1 MAKYNKFNKSTNVVL
16 FDGVCN
22 LCNRSVQILLKNDRK
37 KQLSFGSLQSEKAK
51 SLLIDHGID
60 PNQMNSIVF
69 LKDEKAYTESDA
81 VLHICKTIG
90 GVWIIGYLFISLP
103 RFIRNVLYRFIA
115 RHRYRWFGKRES
127 CMLPSPELK
136 NRFID

>member
-1 MAKYNKFNKSTNVVL
+1 MPTNLVL

-22 LCNRSVQILLKNDRK
+22 LCNHSVQLLLKIDSK
-37 KQLSFGSLQSEKAK
+37 KKLVFGSLQSEKAK
-51 SLLIDHGID
+51 SLLTDHGID

-69 LKDEKAYTESDA
+69 LKEEKAYTESDA

-90 GVWIIGYLFISLP
+90 GVWQIAYLFILIP
-103 RFIRNVLYRFIA
+103 RFIRDALYRFIA